1 MDTNQLAL
9 ARVERAVF
17 GLRALYSQYGYA
29 QFKMSKFEEYDL
41 YVRNKSF
48 LVSDHVITFTDMGGK
63 LMALKPD
70 VTLSIVK
77 NSRDLPGKVQKVYYD
92 ENVYRVPRGGLSY
105 REIMQVGLEC
115 IGDIDTYCVA
125 EVLTLAAK
133 SLSQISEDYV
143 LDVSHLGVV
152 AALIDRMGVSEEG
165 RQRILSC
172 VGEKNVPGIDGVL
185 ADEGIDGA
193 KAEALKRLMTAN
205 GDCEATLAQL
215 AKEKDCEEAAE
226 ALSNVL
232 RAVRAVLPEGK
243 IRIDFSVVN
252 DMNYYNGIVFKGF
265 VNGIPSSLLSGGQ
278 YDNLMRKMGKSS
290 GAIGFAVYLDLLDEL
305 GNDVA
310 EYDTDVVLLYDDDTD
325 ATAISCAVRDLVQ
338 AGERVIARKT
348 APTKLKYK
356 KLMRLENGEVK
367 TLETHA

>member
-1 MDTNQLAL
+1 MNSQQFVLKKDESASL
-9 ARVERAVF
+9 
-17 GLRALYSQYGYA
+17 GLRSLYRQYGYA
-29 QFKMSKFEEYDL
+29 QYKMSKFEEYDL

-48 LVSDHVITFTDMGGK
+48 LVSDHVITFTDTNGK

-92 ENVYRVPRGGLSY
+92 ENVYRVPRGGLSF

-133 SLSQISEDYV
+133 SLGQISSDYV

-152 AALIDRMGVSEEG
+152 STLIDRMGVSESG
-165 RQRILSC
+165 RQQILVC
-172 VGEKNVPGIDGVL
+172 VGEKNAHGIDGVC
-185 ADEGIDGA
+185 AAEGIDLA
-193 KAEALKRLMTAN
+193 LAAPLKRLMAAD
-205 GDCEATLAQL
+205 GDCHKTLAQL
-215 AKEKDCEEAAE
+215 AELDCGESAK
-226 ALSNVL
+226 ALADVL
-232 RAVRAVLPEGK
+232 SAVREAVPEGK

-265 VNGIPSSLLSGGQ
+265 VNGIPTSILSGGQ
-278 YDNLMRKMGKSS
+278 YDNLMRKMGKKS
-290 GAIGFAVYLDLLDEL
+290 GAIGFAVYLNLLDEL
-305 GNDVA
+305 ETRSA
-310 EYDTDVVLLYDDDTD
+310 EYDTDVVLLYDDSSDVACVSRTVN
-325 ATAISCAVRDLVQ
+325 ALVA
-338 AGERVIARKT
+338 AGERVIARKA

-356 KLMRLENGEVK
+356 KLMKLVNGEVT

>member
-1 MDTNQLAL
+1 MSSQMIL
-9 ARVERAVF
+9 ERDEGAVF
-17 GLRALYSQYGYA
+17 ALRSLYSGYGYSQY
-29 QFKMSKFEEYDL
+29 KMGKFEEYDL

-92 ENVYRVPRGGLSY
+92 ENVYRVPRGGFSF

-133 SLSQISEDYV
+133 SLSLISEDYV

-152 AALIDRMGVSEEG
+152 SALIDRMNVSEMARG
-165 RQRILSC
+165 RILQC
-172 VGEKNVPGIDGVL
+172 VGEKNAHGIDGIL
-185 ADEGIDGA
+185 SDEGVDLA
-193 KAEALKRLMTAN
+193 VADPLKKLMAAD
-205 GDCEATLAQL
+205 GDCDKMMAMLDDEICGAA
-215 AKEKDCEEAAE
+215 AKE
-226 ALSNVL
+226 LSDIL
-232 RAVRAVLPEGK
+232 CAVRSVLPEGK

-265 VNGIPSSLLSGGQ
+265 VNGVSSSILSGGQ
-278 YDNLMRKMGKSS
+278 YDNLMRKMGKRSD
-290 GAIGFAVYLDLLDEL
+290 AIGFAIYMDLLDEL
-305 GNDVA
+305 ESQVA
-310 EYDTDVVLLYDDDTD
+310 EYDTDVVLLYDESADV
-325 ATAISCAVRDLVQ
+325 ATVSRVVNDLVMS
-338 AGERVIARKT
+338 GERVLARKT

-356 KLMRLENGEVK
+356 RMMQLKDGEVK
-367 TLETHA
+367 TLEAHA

>member
-1 MDTNQLAL
+1 MNTQVIL
-9 ARVERAVF
+9 ERDESAVF
-17 GLRALYSQYGYA
+17 GLRSLYSKYGYSQY
-29 QFKMSKFEEYDL
+29 KMGKFEEYDL

-48 LVSDHVITFTDMGGK
+48 LVSDHIITFTDMGGK

-92 ENVYRVPRGGLSY
+92 ENVYRVPRGGLSF

-133 SLSQISEDYV
+133 SLSLISEDYV

-152 AALIDRMGVSEEG
+152 AALIDRMGVSEAA
-165 RQRILSC
+165 RSRILQC
-172 VGEKNVPGIDGVL
+172 VGEKNAHGIDGIL
-185 ADEGIDGA
+185 ADEGADTSV
-193 KAEALKRLMTAN
+193 AEALKRLMAAD
-205 GDCEATLAQL
+205 GDCDKTLAML
-215 AKEKDCEEAAE
+215 AAEECGTAAKELSE
-226 ALSNVL
+226 ALSAL
-232 RAVRAVLPEGK
+232 RAVLPNGK

-265 VNGIPSSLLSGGQ
+265 VNGIPTSILSGGQ
-278 YDNLMRKMGKSS
+278 YDNLMRKMGKKS

-305 GNDVA
+305 ETETA
-310 EYDTDVVLLYDDDTD
+310 AFDTDVVLLYDESADV
-325 ATAISCAVRDLVQ
+325 TAVSCAVNRLV
-338 AGERVIARKT
+338 ASGERVIARKT
-348 APTKLKYK
+348 IPTKLKYK
-356 KLMRLENGEVK
+356 KLMKLVDGEVT